1 MPCIC
6 IGPICIPWVVIWP
19 ILIYIF
25 RPIRRIFLQYFE
37 PEKLRK
43 DNEQAESKK
52 TPGISNCSGK
62 ACCVNDTDESVEKNR
77 EGCNNLEKV
86 QDITTM
92 EEWEGIFAKAKEDGK
107 VIFVDFY
114 STWCKPC
121 EKVKPEF
128 ERLCQIHT
136 NDIFVKTNVDTMTEI
151 AMEHRI
157 MVLPTFVAFNENGEE
172 LERVK
177 GGVFKPLEQLISN
190 HSRTPNSDCN

>member
-1 MPCIC
+1 MPVIC
-6 IGPICIPWVVIWP
+6 IGPICIPWTAVWP
-19 ILIYIF
+19 LLIFLF
-25 RPIRRIFLQYFE
+25 RPIRRIFLQYFD
-37 PEKLRK
+37 PEKLRREEEEAK
-43 DNEQAESKK
+43 LKK
-52 TPGISNCSGK
+52 TTKVSNVSGK
-62 ACCVNDTDESVEKNR
+62 VACVNVDVDAKKTHGGGNDPVKI
-77 EGCNNLEKV
+77 

-92 EEWEGIFAKAKEDGK
+92 EEWEAIFANAQKDGK
-107 VIFVDFY
+107 VVFVDFY

-121 EKVKPEF
+121 EKIKPEF
-128 ERLCQIHT
+128 EKLSQTHT